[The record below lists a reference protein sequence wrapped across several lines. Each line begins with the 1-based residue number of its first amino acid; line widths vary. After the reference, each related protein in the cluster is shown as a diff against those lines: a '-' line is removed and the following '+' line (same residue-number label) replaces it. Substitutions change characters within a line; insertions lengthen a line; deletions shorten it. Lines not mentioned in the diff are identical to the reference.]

1 MIVFDDDDG
10 ATRMGTSELFFR
22 RSSRRDGGPIG
33 NNGVVVSVLEGSA
46 GGTALFGGA
55 GLGAALFLPS
65 LDWNLAQL
73 DMSAWWTVC
82 PIDVAVARDA
92 TRHRTT
98 NKQHLT
104 GVGRRT
110 QPVFLC
116 THKLQNL
123 MPSPQTVTSIH
134 LTIRFYTS

>member
-73 DMSAWWTVC
+73 DIVAERVDGLFVRIRRDDHHYSA
-82 PIDVAVARDA
+82 
-92 TRHRTT
+92 
-98 NKQHLT
+98 
-104 GVGRRT
+104 RRY
-110 QPVFLC
+110 VLLRLC

>member
-1 MIVFDDDDG
+1 MARSRAASNSGEEAIIVFDDDG

-73 DMSAWWTVC
+73 D
-82 PIDVAVARDA
+82 IVAERV
-92 TRHRTT
+92 
-98 NKQHLT
+98 
-104 GVGRRT
+104 
-110 QPVFLC
+110 
-116 THKLQNL
+116 
-123 MPSPQTVTSIH
+123 
-134 LTIRFYTS
+134 